1 MNRKNNTTPQKERS
15 CMGQSSPFPSSAAS
29 RSGWF
34 WVPSL
39 YLAEGLP
46 AALVTTVSLVMFS
59 HLGVPTE
66 KSLFWTGL
74 YGLPWMLRPLWVP
87 FIDRVGTPRSWAV
100 VLQMLMGGLFAAA
113 GFAAAMGAW
122 FGALSFCFFAA
133 AFASAT
139 HDAAADGFYIIALN
153 ASDQAKF
160 SGIRSALY
168 KAGTVIGQGGL
179 AMAAGALAKFL
190 SPGAAWGSVYAAAG
204 LFMVLLGFWH
214 LVLMPRPP
222 ETPKKGDPPKLSLL
236 NFFAPYK
243 ETVTAPGFL
252 KALAF
257 LLLFRLAESQL
268 RVAVPF
274 LLAGRDA
281 GGMGLSVGE
290 QGFLYGTC
298 GPLALIGGGILS
310 GYLISRCGIKRWI
323 FPMVLA
329 INVPDLVY
337 VYLSFFRPEALWVT
351 GTCIFIE
358 QLGYGFGFTLQTL
371 CMVALAR
378 NKAGNETS
386 CFALFTALSLL
397 GVMLPGSFAGYLL
410 KIPALLF
417 PAADAL
423 FSYRL
428 FFIWVILCTI
438 PSFAVTFLMKKEL
451 CQAFPPPSEK

>member
-1 MNRKNNTTPQKERS
+1 
-15 CMGQSSPFPSSAAS
+15 MGQSSTSASSAAL

-34 WVPSL
+34 WVPGL

-59 HLGVPTE
+59 HLDIPTE

-74 YGLPWMLRPLWVP
+74 YALPWMLRPLWVP
-87 FIDRVGTPRSWAV
+87 LIDRIGTPRAWV
-100 VLQMLMGGLFAAA
+100 IVLQLLMGGLFAAA
-113 GFAAAMGAW
+113 GAAAAMGAW
-122 FGALSFCFFAA
+122 FGALSCCFFAA

-139 HDAAADGFYIIALN
+139 HDAAADGFYIIALD

-179 AMAAGALAKFL
+179 AMAAGVLARYL

-204 LFMVLLGFWH
+204 AVMVFLGLYH
-214 LVLMPRPP
+214 LAVMPRPCAAPDP
-222 ETPKKGDPPKLSLL
+222 EQAQKKNDFSPLQ
-236 NFFAPYK
+236 FFAPYK
-243 ETVTAPGFL
+243 ETVMGHGFL

-274 LLAGRDA
+274 LLAPRES
-281 GGMGLSVGE
+281 GGMGLTVGE
-290 QGFLYGTC
+290 QGLLYGTC

-310 GYLISRCGIKRWI
+310 GWAVSRHGMKRWI
-323 FPMVLA
+323 LPMVLA

-337 VYLSFFRPEALWVT
+337 VYLSFFRPEALWIT

-358 QLGYGFGFTLQTL
+358 QLGYGFGFTLLTL

-378 NKAGNETS
+378 NRKGNETS

-397 GVMLPGSFAGYLL
+397 GVMLPGAVAGYLL

-417 PAADAL
+417 PGADAL
-423 FSYRL
+423 FSYRV
-428 FFIWVILCTI
+428 FFIWVILCTV
-438 PSFAVTFLMKKEL
+438 PSFAVTFLVKKEL
-451 CQAFPPPSEK
+451 CTAFPAPSEK

>member
-1 MNRKNNTTPQKERS
+1 ME
-15 CMGQSSPFPSSAAS
+15 QSRVRFSSAS
-29 RSGWF
+29 RNGWF

-59 HLGVPTE
+59 HLNVPAE

-74 YGLPWMLRPLWVP
+74 YALPWMLRPLWVP
-87 FIDRVGTPRSWAV
+87 FIDRIGTPRSWGI
-100 VLQMLMGGLFAAA
+100 VLQILMGGLFAAA
-113 GFAAAMGAW
+113 GAAAAMGAW

-139 HDAAADGFYIIALN
+139 HDAAADGFYIIALD
-153 ASDQAKF
+153 APDQAKF

-168 KAGTVIGQGGL
+168 KGGTVMGQGGL
-179 AMAAGALAKFL
+179 AMAAGFLAKHL
-190 SPGAAWGSVYAAAG
+190 SPGAAWGTVYAAAG
-204 LFMVLLGFWH
+204 VFMVLLGFWH
-214 LVLMPRPP
+214 LIIMPRPEQTAPP
-222 ETPKKGDPPKLSLL
+222 ETTQKGKLSFL

-243 ETVTAPGFL
+243 ETVTGPGFL

-274 LLAGRDA
+274 LLAGREA
-281 GGMGLSVGE
+281 GGMGLSVSE

-310 GYLISRCGIKRWI
+310 GYLVARFGIRRWI
-323 FPMVLA
+323 LPMVLA

-337 VYLSFFRPEALWVT
+337 VYLAFFRPETLWIT
-351 GTCIFIE
+351 GSCIFIE

-378 NKAGNETS
+378 NCKGNETS

-410 KIPALLF
+410 KLPTLLF
-417 PAADAL
+417 PDCGAL
-423 FSYRL
+423 FSYKM
-428 FFIWVILCTI
+428 FFIWVIFCTV
-438 PSFAVTFLMKKEL
+438 PSFAVTFLMKETL
-451 CQAFPPPSEK
+451 DSAFPHPAQK

>member
-1 MNRKNNTTPQKERS
+1 MS
-15 CMGQSSPFPSSAAS
+15 QSAARFSSAP
-29 RSGWF
+29 RSGWL
-34 WVPSL
+34 WVPGL

-46 AALVTTVSLVMFS
+46 AALVTTVTLVMFS
-59 HLGVPTE
+59 HLNVPAE

-74 YGLPWMLRPLWVP
+74 YALPWMLRPLWVP
-87 FIDRVGTPRSWAV
+87 FIDRIGTPRTWV
-100 VLQMLMGGLFAAA
+100 IVLQLLMGGLFAAA
-113 GFAAAMGAW
+113 GAAAAMGAW
-122 FGALSFCFFAA
+122 FGALSCCFFAA

-139 HDAAADGFYIIALN
+139 HDAAADGFYIIALD

-168 KAGTVIGQGGL
+168 KAGTVLGQGGL

-190 SPGAAWGSVYAAAG
+190 SPGTAWGSVYAAAG
-204 LFMVLLGFWH
+204 MVMVLLGVYNLF
-214 LVLMPRPP
+214 LMPRPEQQEHP
-222 ETPKKGDPPKLSLL
+222 REAFKEKLSLL

-243 ETVTAPGFL
+243 ETVMSPGFL

-274 LLAGRDA
+274 LLASRDA

-298 GPLALIGGGILS
+298 GSLALIGGGILS
-310 GYLISRCGIKRWI
+310 GWAVSRHGMKRWLL
-323 FPMVLA
+323 PMAIA

-337 VYLSFFRPEALWVT
+337 VFLAFFRPEALWIT
-351 GTCIFIE
+351 GSCIFIE

-378 NKAGNETS
+378 NRKGNETS

-397 GVMLPGSFAGYLL
+397 GVMLPGSIAGYLL

-423 FSYRL
+423 FSYRV

-451 CQAFPPPSEK
+451 IEAFPPPCREEN